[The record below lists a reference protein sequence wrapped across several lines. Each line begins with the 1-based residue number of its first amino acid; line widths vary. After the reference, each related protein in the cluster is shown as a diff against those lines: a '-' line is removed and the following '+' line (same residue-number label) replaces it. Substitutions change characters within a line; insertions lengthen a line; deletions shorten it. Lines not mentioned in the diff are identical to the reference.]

1 MLPYAHFAR
10 VILGSMRV
18 QLSYGGRGEWLK
30 RIPAP
35 RSAPRPHTRPDISPF
50 LDSGDW
56 PDPKANVFVITRALV
71 PHEADLGM
79 IFGGA
84 RKMGS

>member
-18 QLSYGGRGEWLK
+18 QLYDGGRGEWLK

-35 RSAPRPHTRPDISPF
+35 RSAPRPHTRPDIYPF
-50 LDSGDW
+50 PDSGD
-56 PDPKANVFVITRALV
+56 
-71 PHEADLGM
+71 
-79 IFGGA
+79 
-84 RKMGS
+84 